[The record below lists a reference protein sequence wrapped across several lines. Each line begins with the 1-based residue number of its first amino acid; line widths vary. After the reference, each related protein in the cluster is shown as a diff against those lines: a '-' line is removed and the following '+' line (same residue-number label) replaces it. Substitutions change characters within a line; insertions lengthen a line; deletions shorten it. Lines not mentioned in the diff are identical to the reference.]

1 MKKLYLFL
9 ISLLLIIP
17 FSVYAATTRRV
28 LTLTAKSSGTTIY
41 YEGTIE
47 EGSHAVMCK
56 LYNSDNQEIDLLS
69 SAVDNKVFEGSFE
82 NVEKGKY
89 TVACANYEGGEIK
102 NIDVTIS
109 EETTKNT
116 TSNPKT
122 FDNIFM
128 WISLLG
134 ISILGLLIVIFKLKK
149 SKAK

>member
-17 FSVYAATTRRV
+17 FSVYAATTPRV
-28 LTLTAKSSGTTIY
+28 LTLTAKSSGTTIN

>member
-17 FSVYAATTRRV
+17 FSVYAATTPRV
-28 LTLTAKSSGTTIY
+28 LTLTAKSSGTTIN

-69 SAVDNKVFEGSFE
+69 SAVDNKAFEGSFE

-102 NIDVTIS
+102 I
-109 EETTKNT
+109 
-116 TSNPKT
+116 
-122 FDNIFM
+122 
-128 WISLLG
+128 
-134 ISILGLLIVIFKLKK
+134 
-149 SKAK
+149 